1 MFEFLRQPGFF
12 GTHATMGAD
21 LSQLMATLFT
31 GLFIVGWVQ
40 AKQHRGHPHHWL
52 MLGGM
57 ITMVG
62 FFTAYYLF
70 RQLGVLAFEGKE
82 GFGGS
87 QALYDYVFIP
97 VLTIHIILVIIGLV
111 MAVYMIVLGFRS
123 QQFIGG
129 SRVLSPS
136 LLLTSWKKVGLIFA
150 ALLTV
155 VIVLF
160 GTRVM
165 SAGFSMRKLEVYL
178 GFLSLVAIVFAV
190 EMGIQR
196 IWPDG
201 GQRHRAL
208 GRFTWPFYF
217 VITVLAAVL
226 VDRWSRG
233 WSAQGRKWPA
243 LACTLLLPASWVI
256 EGHQAHTQVDRLIAH
271 GNVFNAS
278 HATPGLQA
286 MFARVRSSEYQALL
300 PMPFFD
306 LGSESFSRPIRGNE
320 VAKGAM
326 SISLFT
332 GLPIMGSDLSRVPVP
347 ESKMITQVVSPRFY
361 PKALRDTLRDPRPLL
376 VLRAPGDLTACERDL
391 LRVVAECVGNAPPEV
406 DRTIDGGGIGHC
418 RLLAHHASPS
428 RKWRISADT
437 SSGVSRRVPPEVQ
450 ATPYSVSR
458 P

>member
-31 GLFIVGWVQ
+31 GLFIIGWIQ

-129 SRVLSPS
+129 TRVLSTS
-136 LLLTSWKKVGLIFA
+136 LLQTSWKKVGLIFA

-160 GTRVM
+160 GARVM
-165 SAGFSMRKLEVYL
+165 SAGFSMRKLEVYI
-178 GFLSLVAIVFAV
+178 GFLLLVALVFAV

-208 GRFTWPFYF
+208 GRFTMIVYCILFLTGTFTYAMLY
-217 VITVLAAVL
+217 ILY
-226 VDRWSRG
+226 
-233 WSAQGRKWPA
+233 
-243 LACTLLLPASWVI
+243 
-256 EGHQAHTQVDRLIAH
+256 
-271 GNVFNAS
+271 
-278 HATPGLQA
+278 PG
-286 MFARVRSSEYQALL
+286 
-300 PMPFFD
+300 
-306 LGSESFSRPIRGNE
+306 
-320 VAKGAM
+320 K
-326 SISLFT
+326 
-332 GLPIMGSDLSRVPVP
+332 
-347 ESKMITQVVSPRFY
+347 
-361 PKALRDTLRDPRPLL
+361 
-376 VLRAPGDLTACERDL
+376 
-391 LRVVAECVGNAPPEV
+391 
-406 DRTIDGGGIGHC
+406 IG
-418 RLLAHHASPS
+418 
-428 RKWRISADT
+428 
-437 SSGVSRRVPPEVQ
+437 
-450 ATPYSVSR
+450 
-458 P
+458 

>member
-136 LLLTSWKKVGLIFA
+136 LLLPSWKKVGLIFA

-208 GRFTWPFYF
+208 GRFTMIVYCILFLTGTFTYAMLY
-217 VITVLAAVL
+217 ILY
-226 VDRWSRG
+226 
-233 WSAQGRKWPA
+233 
-243 LACTLLLPASWVI
+243 
-256 EGHQAHTQVDRLIAH
+256 
-271 GNVFNAS
+271 
-278 HATPGLQA
+278 PG
-286 MFARVRSSEYQALL
+286 
-300 PMPFFD
+300 
-306 LGSESFSRPIRGNE
+306 
-320 VAKGAM
+320 K
-326 SISLFT
+326 
-332 GLPIMGSDLSRVPVP
+332 
-347 ESKMITQVVSPRFY
+347 
-361 PKALRDTLRDPRPLL
+361 
-376 VLRAPGDLTACERDL
+376 
-391 LRVVAECVGNAPPEV
+391 
-406 DRTIDGGGIGHC
+406 IG
-418 RLLAHHASPS
+418 
-428 RKWRISADT
+428 
-437 SSGVSRRVPPEVQ
+437 
-450 ATPYSVSR
+450 
-458 P
+458 